1 MDMAGLMSGLAP
13 VKLAVDQILAACKEI
28 VQSGAVPGAEQPC
41 GQIVALATALLP
53 IAAQAAMQG
62 QGGPVPPAGAA
73 GPTGPP
79 PGMAA

>member
-13 VKLAVDQILAACKEI
+13 VKMAVDQIIAACKEI

-41 GQIVALATALLP
+41 GQIISLATAFLP
-53 IAAQAAMQG
+53 IAAQAAMQ
-62 QGGPVPPAGAA
+62 GPVPPAGAA

-79 PGMAA
+79 PGAMA